1 LSRTSQLSIP
11 LAPGPTEAVG
21 IGAAER
27 ETGLSKDTLRI
38 WERRY
43 GFPQPGRDANGERI
57 YPADQVEKLRLV
69 RRLMER
75 GLRPGKIISL
85 DLGALESLSP
95 QSTRLNQEREDLAL
109 FVELLREHNV
119 AEFRRQLSQ
128 ALMRQGLKHFVLD
141 TVIPLNEHVR
151 AGWMR
156 GDLQLFE
163 EHFYAEHIQGALRS
177 AIHSLQHEG
186 SAPRVL
192 LATFTS
198 EFRALLIMEA
208 LSCVEGAI
216 CLALGPETPCREI
229 ARAAAAHEA
238 NVVGLAFGTINQ
250 DVISGL
256 SELRSLMRRGTIIW
270 ATGNNTAR
278 TKKPVQGVEFFHDM
292 GHVSALIQKWRSV
305 HGL

>member
-1 LSRTSQLSIP
+1 MSRTSQLSIP

-43 GFPQPGRDANGERI
+43 GFPQPGRDVNGERV
-57 YPADQVEKLRLV
+57 YSAEQVEKLCLI

-95 QSTRLNQEREDLAL
+95 RSTRLDEEREDLAL
-109 FVELLREHNV
+109 FLELLRDHNV
-119 AEFRRQLSQ
+119 AGFRHQLSQ
-128 ALMRQGLKHFVLD
+128 ALMRQGLKHFVLE
-141 TVIPLNEHVR
+141 TVVPLDEHVR
-151 AGWMR
+151 GSWMR

-208 LSCVEGAI
+208 LCRVEGAI
-216 CLALGPETPCREI
+216 CIALGPQTPCREI
-229 ARAAAAHEA
+229 ARAAAAHGA
-238 NVVGLAFGTINQ
+238 AIVGLAFGTMNQ

-256 SELRSLMRRGTIIW
+256 SELRSLMPRGTAIW

-278 TKKPVQGVEFFHDM
+278 TKKPVQGVEFFQDM
-292 GHVSALIQKWRSV
+292 SHVPVLLQRWRSS

>member
-1 LSRTSQLSIP
+1 MSRTSQLSIP

-57 YPADQVEKLRLV
+57 YPAEQVEKLRLI

-95 QSTRLNQEREDLAL
+95 RNTPLDDGREDLPL
-109 FVELLREHNV
+109 FIELLRDHNV
-119 AEFRRQLSQ
+119 AEFRRQLAQ

-141 TVIPLNEHVR
+141 TVVPLDEHVR
-151 AGWMR
+151 GSWMR
-156 GDLQLFE
+156 GDLRLFE
-163 EHFYAEHIQGALRS
+163 EHFYAEHIQGVLRS
-177 AIHSLQHEG
+177 AIHSIQHEG

-192 LATFTS
+192 LATFTG

-208 LSCVEGAI
+208 LCCVEGAI

-229 ARAAAAHEA
+229 ARAAAAHDA
-238 NVVGLAFGTINQ
+238 AIVGMAFGSFSQ
-250 DVISGL
+250 DVICGL
-256 SELRSLMRRGTIIW
+256 SELRSLMPRGIAMW
-270 ATGNNTAR
+270 ATGNNGAR
-278 TKKPVQGVEFFHDM
+278 TKKLVQGVEFFHDM
-292 GHVSALIQKWRSV
+292 NDVPALLQKWRSS